1 MIILKGEFYI
11 STNYE
16 KTKRISRGLYLEW
29 KISFSLTRQAAKTEE
44 NICANSLF
52 AWTNIATVTSR
63 ANYPFLL
70 SVSLFAV
77 DTFEETQIS
86 PFNQKLLSPRGQMKG
101 CRGYAHP
108 WGDLRLIL
116 LIFSGW
122 KKAKQSK
129 NKTKQKKKTNKNKRR
144 WGHFLV
150 VCPSW
155 EKSWIRP
162 WPIPTDKSIY
172 HGFSQTMGHTF
183 PAVSNMWKI
192 TSSPS
197 MSTRCWYQLSIDK
210 ISNFWYFCWRLTKCQ
225 QLLYLRL

>member
-1 MIILKGEFYI
+1 MKNIVFTDSASGQIDLIE
-11 STNYE
+11 
-16 KTKRISRGLYLEW
+16 TK
-29 KISFSLTRQAAKTEE
+29 E

-77 DTFEETQIS
+77 DTFEEPQIS
-86 PFNQKLLSPRGQMKG
+86 PFNQKLLSPRGQTKG

-108 WGDLRLIL
+108 WGDLRLISYYL
-116 LIFSGW
+116 FFQVE
-122 KKAKQSK
+122 KKQSK
-129 NKTKQKKKTNKNKRR
+129 AKTKQNKTKKQTNKQKQKTLRS
-144 WGHFLV
+144 FLSGV
-150 VCPSW
+150 PLLR
-155 EKSWIRP
+155 KILDP
-162 WPIPTDKSIY
+162 PLAIPTDKSIY
-172 HGFSQTMGHTF
+172 HGFSQTIGHTF